1 MKNKILNI
9 GPYCLIGENLQA
21 ENVSIG
27 PYCEIKNNVTLGSN
41 VVLQGRNRIAENCV
55 IDDNVTIKYGT
66 ILTNYVHIKECT
78 FVGPNVIIFGDDA
91 SRNGD
96 RTTTIGSNCFI
107 GGGAK
112 INAGINIGDNVII
125 GASSFVNKDC
135 LEEGTYVG
143 SPIRKIK

>member
-21 ENVSIG
+21 ENASIG

-41 VVLQGRNRIAENCV
+41 VVLQGRNRIAKNCV

-78 FVGPNVIIFGDDA
+78 FVGPNVIIFGDMLPETEIEQ
-91 SRNGD
+91 RQLE
-96 RTTTIGSNCFI
+96 
-107 GGGAK
+107 
-112 INAGINIGDNVII
+112 VIVLLV
-125 GASSFVNKDC
+125 AVQK
-135 LEEGTYVG
+135 LMPV
-143 SPIRKIK
+143 